1 MGYREE
7 YVWHLDDPMSLEPLW
22 TPILII
28 NGQGQWPQ
36 PGKHMVTKVSH
47 LSVGRFY
54 VTPPAKTPWRME
66 ELAEYEGNIEKEV
79 EEGDEE
85 YQLQP

>member
-1 MGYREE
+1 MIQCLLNPCE
-7 YVWHLDDPMSLEPLW
+7 
-22 TPILII
+22 PILII

-47 LSVGRFY
+47 LSVERFY
-54 VTPPAKTPWRME
+54 VTPLAKTPWRME
-66 ELAEYEGNIEKEV
+66 ELEYEGNIEEEV